1 MAALSSIS
9 GTLSSVEQ
17 LVQQSIAQSYENKH
31 ITQLENSKSTL
42 NSTIS
47 VYSSLKTKLKTLS
60 DRLEKFTEV
69 GADAKISAKTAES
82 SDAKV
87 FTAEA
92 SSSASVGVNSLFV
105 SRLASRDTAVSKQKS
120 NLDSTSM
127 ADKLLGTQ
135 TIRITI
141 GDNDPIE
148 ISIDVAADDTKED
161 IMNNFVDAIN
171 SSGAAVTASYIKD
184 TPDTARISII
194 SKESGSTN
202 QMSLE
207 EVGDAKIL
215 QNLGFITLDD
225 DRPQSTGTGGG
236 FLIVDPNDL
245 NAEFTLNGIAILK
258 ESNTISDVLQGV
270 TIKLISAQEEGE
282 SPETLTIVS
291 DSETVKSELEAF
303 ITDYNE
309 VIKFLNSETG
319 IDSTTYERGAF
330 TGKYSYTNL
339 KLNIRA
345 LLSSPVDSVE
355 EGAPS
360 MLTQIGIEINRDGT
374 LKIGDE
380 DKLSEYMESGNSSIL
395 NLFNSENGIAYTIN
409 NYLERFVKTG
419 GIVDDDKK
427 LLNTRIK
434 NIDSRVED
442 FEYRLQIRA
451 NTLRQQYAALQKM
464 LSRLN
469 SQQAMINNAMSLYG
483 YGSSGY
489 GAY

>member
-215 QNLGFITLDD
+215 RNLGFIALDD

-236 FLIVDPNDL
+236 FLIV
-245 NAEFTLNGIAILK
+245 
-258 ESNTISDVLQGV
+258 
-270 TIKLISAQEEGE
+270 
-282 SPETLTIVS
+282 
-291 DSETVKSELEAF
+291 
-303 ITDYNE
+303 
-309 VIKFLNSETG
+309 
-319 IDSTTYERGAF
+319 
-330 TGKYSYTNL
+330 
-339 KLNIRA
+339 
-345 LLSSPVDSVE
+345 
-355 EGAPS
+355 
-360 MLTQIGIEINRDGT
+360 
-374 LKIGDE
+374 
-380 DKLSEYMESGNSSIL
+380 
-395 NLFNSENGIAYTIN
+395 
-409 NYLERFVKTG
+409 
-419 GIVDDDKK
+419 
-427 LLNTRIK
+427 
-434 NIDSRVED
+434 
-442 FEYRLQIRA
+442 
-451 NTLRQQYAALQKM
+451 
-464 LSRLN
+464 
-469 SQQAMINNAMSLYG
+469 
-483 YGSSGY
+483 
-489 GAY
+489 